1 MDNNQRGE
9 HLKLIEGGAEQLPTG
24 KLAPN
29 YSPMSIIIK
38 TATVLMVEMMMV
50 AVMTMMTAM
59 TMMVAVM
66 MIMTVMM
73 MMVAVMMMVA
83 KSCRRNFSL
92 CRRAEV
98 RRSKSRRRLSRR
110 GFKGARL

>member
-1 MDNNQRGE
+1 M
-9 HLKLIEGGAEQLPTG
+9 IEGGSEQLPTG

-38 TATVLMVEMMMV
+38 TATVLMVEMMM
-50 AVMTMMTAM
+50 M
-59 TMMVAVM
+59 
-66 MIMTVMM
+66 MTVMMVITVTM

-98 RRSKSRRRLSRR
+98 PRSKSRRRLSRR

>member
-9 HLKLIEGGAEQLPTG
+9 HLKLIEGGSEQLPTG

-38 TATVLMVEMMMV
+38 TATVLMVEMMM
-50 AVMTMMTAM
+50 
-59 TMMVAVM
+59 
-66 MIMTVMM
+66 MTVMM
-73 MMVAVMMMVA
+73 MMPVMMMMTAMMMMVA

-110 GFKGARL
+110 GFKGARR